1 MRNWGDYTDEGL
13 QSGVGDEQQSC
24 KDLVFFLLPW
34 LASGSLVVG
43 AIVFWVLYPDLLSVR
58 QTEKNYKEWSAKRVL

>member
-1 MRNWGDYTDEGL
+1 MRNWGNYTDEGL

-24 KDLVFFLLPW
+24 KDLVFFLLRW

-43 AIVFWVLYPDLLSVR
+43 AIVFWVLYPELLSVR
-58 QTEKNYKEWSAKRVL
+58 QREKNYKEWSAKRVL

>member
-1 MRNWGDYTDEGL
+1 MRNWGNYTDEGL

-24 KDLVFFLLPW
+24 KDLVFFLLRW

-43 AIVFWVLYPDLLSVR
+43 AIVFWALYPDLLSVR
-58 QTEKNYKEWSAKRVL
+58 QREKNYEEWSAKRVL